1 MIDVTPDPARD
12 RYRAAAS
19 FYRQAP
25 WRSVGLDEPIEV
37 KSEPIQG
44 GPRLAVVLLEWNPS
58 GRSEVPPRSR
68 HSPTFWFDSR
78 QTIRSC
84 RSGP

>member
-1 MIDVTPDPARD
+1 MIAVIPDPARD

-37 KSEPIQG
+37 KSEPIRG
-44 GPRLAVVLLEWNPS
+44 VPRLAVVLEWNRS
-58 GRSEVPPRSR
+58 GRSEVPPRS
-68 HSPTFWFDSR
+68 
-78 QTIRSC
+78 
-84 RSGP
+84 

>member
-12 RYRAAAS
+12 RYRADAS

-25 WRSVGLDEPIEV
+25 WRSVCLDEPIEV

-44 GPRLAVVLLEWNPS
+44 GPRFAVVLDWNPS
-58 GRSEVPPRSR
+58 GRSEVPPRS
-68 HSPTFWFDSR
+68 
-78 QTIRSC
+78 
-84 RSGP
+84 